1 MNILLNFGRKT
12 SIMEQEQCC
21 GCNRGCNKEELVSCC
36 EGKLCP
42 ECFDYDTNCPNCD
55 KPNKSMHKTVRN
67 KGSMYD
73 LEKNEGN
80 ADDKQFGLT
89 PFEQAIRNQDTYLIQ
104 GMCDRMLFSSDK
116 KKAMDMAIRSGNPDA
131 IGFLKN
137 SGFPFDYQTPLHL
150 IDEFEYLD
158 QYQAR
163 MLLDL

>member
-89 PFEQAIRNQDTYLIQ
+89 PFEQKSNGHGYK
-104 GMCDRMLFSSDK
+104 DRQSRRYWFFEKFGFSV
-116 KKAMDMAIRSGNPDA
+116 
-131 IGFLKN
+131 
-137 SGFPFDYQTPLHL
+137 
-150 IDEFEYLD
+150 
-158 QYQAR
+158 
-163 MLLDL
+163 